1 MRTTLDIDDDVLE
14 AVKELAAREKKT
26 AGAKLSELAR
36 LAILGPEREPTAGPR
51 AATGFGEQ
59 EQAVIGGLGYWPT
72 FPRAPGQP
80 RRIITNAEI
89 ERIKEE
95 IDQEEVEAAN
105 QIARGE
111 QK

>member
-36 LAILGPEREPTAGPR
+36 LAILGPEVEPG
-51 AATGFGEQ
+51 AAAHAKSGFGEQ
-59 EQAVIGGLGYWPT
+59 EQAVIGGVGYWPT
-72 FPRAPGQP
+72 FARDPSQP
-80 RRIITNAEI
+80 RRIVTNAEV

-95 IDQEEVEAAN
+95 IDQEDMERALTP
-105 QIARGE
+105 RR
-111 QK
+111 